1 MAPTAP
7 KELTPDPAKVRRRR
21 RPPRYR
27 RSTFFFVPRVSPIN
41 EINNHRPRPVFGALP
56 SAPRRRLTFPFK
68 SPSQGP
74 AEFIIDTEPGRGGVL
89 ASTPAYFKIKTADG
103 KDWLALKTHTRHAN
117 GTFQIENYVRED
129 EKNKSQGQVLVTMGE
144 TKVTEVKFG
153 KELGEGDDFY
163 LRGPMT
169 KNQSKD
175 FPKRGEFKKEKDAD
189 GNKIPTEDNVKWQ
202 TTDKY
207 TCYDWYGYVHDNKNK
222 RPGNGQWYRMKYQ
235 VKSEAPFTMQ
245 DGAVY
250 TLKCEETGWLRQIWV
265 IQKPTAQTGN
275 VAYTERQLDT
285 VEQTWTL
292 VDAHGKTMHTWKNP
306 VNYKPRK
313 PQNGQYDENPTE
325 PGCNGKLV
333 SFPEWQIFGFG
344 EMVPNLA
351 YYKQL
356 QATSEA
362 PGMFKSEM
370 VPVSFPPALDK
381 CNKGYAF
388 LHNMPPYGIGF
399 CAFDQQQQ
407 CPMLYYRCFTGC
419 SPAKNPY
426 YSWSAPM
433 SVKVEDGADAA
444 LSLAIAY
451 AMAENC
457 VAVGP
462 IPNTQEQ
469 DVYPK
474 LKQKKKNAEDPIVG
488 VDEAFARG
496 LPESDFMFK
505 PYRAMTGIAD
515 PYKEMTPW

>member
-1 MAPTAP
+1 
-7 KELTPDPAKVRRRR
+7 
-21 RPPRYR
+21 
-27 RSTFFFVPRVSPIN
+27 
-41 EINNHRPRPVFGALP
+41 
-56 SAPRRRLTFPFK
+56 
-68 SPSQGP
+68 
-74 AEFIIDTEPGRGGVL
+74 
-89 ASTPAYFKIKTADG
+89 
-103 KDWLALKTHTRHAN
+103 
-117 GTFQIENYVRED
+117 
-129 EKNKSQGQVLVTMGE
+129 MGE

-153 KELGEGDDFY
+153 KELGNGDDFY

-175 FPKRGEFKKEKDAD
+175 S
-189 GNKIPTEDNVKWQ
+189 
-202 TTDKY
+202 TDKY
-207 TCYDWYGYVHDNKNK
+207 TCYDWFKYTEDHNLR

-265 IQKPTAQTGN
+265 IQKPPTLTQSGN
-275 VAYTERQLDT
+275 AAYTERQMDT
-285 VEQTWTL
+285 VEQTFTL

-313 PQNGQYDENPTE
+313 PQAGRCDENPTE

-333 SFPEWQIFGFG
+333 PFPEWQIFGFG
-344 EMVPNLA
+344 PACPNLGG
-351 YYKQL
+351 YKQL

-370 VPVSFPPALDK
+370 VDPAPFPAALDK
-381 CNKGYAF
+381 CNVTYQI
-388 LHNMPPYGIGF
+388 LHGLGF
-399 CAFDQQQQ
+399 AAFDQGQ
-407 CPMLYYRCFTGC
+407 CPNLYYRCFTGC
-419 SPAKNPY
+419 SPSKTPY

-462 IPNTQEQ
+462 IPNTWEQ
-469 DVYPK
+469 DVYVQ
-474 LKQKKKNAEDPIVG
+474 LKQKKKNDKDEIDG

-496 LPESDFMFK
+496 MPESDFMFK
-505 PYRAMTGIAD
+505 PYRATTGIAD

>member
-1 MAPTAP
+1 
-7 KELTPDPAKVRRRR
+7 L
-21 RPPRYR
+21 
-27 RSTFFFVPRVSPIN
+27 
-41 EINNHRPRPVFGALP
+41 
-56 SAPRRRLTFPFK
+56 K

-74 AEFIIDTEPGRGGVL
+74 AEFIIDTEPGRGGLL

-103 KDWLALKTHTRHAN
+103 KDWLALKTHTRRAN
-117 GTFQIENYVRED
+117 GTFQIENYVRTD

-153 KELGEGDDFY
+153 KELGSGDDFY
-163 LRGPMT
+163 LRGPMA
-169 KNQSKD
+169 KNQMKD
-175 FPKRGEFKKEKDAD
+175 FPKRGDKDFDAD
-189 GNKIPTEDNVKWQ
+189 KWNN
-202 TTDKY
+202 TDKH
-207 TCYDWYGYVHDNKNK
+207 TCYDWYGYVQDQKLK

-265 IQKPTAQTGN
+265 IQKPPTMTQTGN

-306 VNYKPRK
+306 VNYKPRAARS
-313 PQNGQYDENPTE
+313 GQYDENPTE

-333 SFPEWQIFGFG
+333 TFPEWQIFGTHPVG
-344 EMVPNLA
+344 AGVNSA
-351 YYKQL
+351 YYRQL

-362 PGMFKSEM
+362 SGMFKSEM
-370 VPVSFPPALDK
+370 VDPGAFPAMLEK
-381 CNKGYAF
+381 CNMGYAMF
-388 LHNMPPYGIGF
+388 GPLF
-399 CAFDQQQQ
+399 CGAIDPTGMQ

-419 SPAKNPY
+419 SPAKTPMY
-426 YSWSAPM
+426 CWGAPM

-462 IPNTQEQ
+462 IPNTWEQ
-469 DVYPK
+469 DVYAT
-474 LKQKKKNAEDPIVG
+474 LKQKKKNAEDPIDG

-505 PYRAMTGIAD
+505 PYRAKTGIAD
-515 PYKEMTPW
+515 PYKDMTPW

>member
-1 MAPTAP
+1 MAPAAP
-7 KELTPDPAKVRRRR
+7 KELIPDPTKVRRRR
-21 RPPRYR
+21 RPSPIAGARFFFPPAR
-27 RSTFFFVPRVSPIN
+27 RRLIRSTSPPASLL
-41 EINNHRPRPVFGALP
+41 RRLP
-56 SAPRRRLTFPFK
+56 SAPRRHLTSLFK

-74 AEFIIDTEPGRGGVL
+74 AEFIIDTEPGRAGVL

-103 KDWLALKTHTRHAN
+103 KDRLALKTHTRRAN

-169 KNQSKD
+169 KN
-175 FPKRGEFKKEKDAD
+175 KRTEMPTYKNAKAALTNEKW
-189 GNKIPTEDNVKWQ
+189 NS
-202 TTDKY
+202 TDKY
-207 TCYDWYGYVHDNKNK
+207 TCYDWYGYVSKDNLK

-265 IQKPTAQTGN
+265 IQKPPSMSQTGN
-275 VAYTERQLDT
+275 IACTERQLDT
-285 VEQTWTL
+285 VEQNWTL

-306 VNYKPRK
+306 VNYKPRASH
-313 PQNGQYDENPTE
+313 GGGYDENPTE
-325 PGCNGKLV
+325 PGCNGKIV
-333 SFPEWQIFGFG
+333 TFPEWQVFGFG
-344 EMVPNLA
+344 MQNAA

-362 PGMFKSEM
+362 PGMFKNEM
-370 VPVSFPPALDK
+370 VDPGPFPAMLDK
-381 CNKGYAF
+381 CNKGYGF
-388 LHNMPPYGIGF
+388 LSQMGA
-399 CAFDQQQQ
+399 CAVLDAQGQ

-419 SPAKNPY
+419 SPSKTPLLA
-426 YSWSAPM
+426 WSAPM

-444 LSLAIAY
+444 LSLAVAY

-457 VAVGP
+457 VATGP
-462 IPNTQEQ
+462 IPNTWEQ
-469 DVYPK
+469 DVYAT
-474 LKQKKKNAEDPIVG
+474 LKQKKKNAEDPIDG

>member
-1 MAPTAP
+1 
-7 KELTPDPAKVRRRR
+7 
-21 RPPRYR
+21 
-27 RSTFFFVPRVSPIN
+27 
-41 EINNHRPRPVFGALP
+41 
-56 SAPRRRLTFPFK
+56 
-68 SPSQGP
+68 
-74 AEFIIDTEPGRGGVL
+74 
-89 ASTPAYFKIKTADG
+89 
-103 KDWLALKTHTRHAN
+103 
-117 GTFQIENYVRED
+117 
-129 EKNKSQGQVLVTMGE
+129 MGE
-144 TKVTEVKFG
+144 TRVTEVKFG
-153 KELGEGDDFY
+153 KELGAGDDFY
-163 LRGPMT
+163 LRGPMV
-169 KNQSKD
+169 KNKKED
-175 FPKRGEFKKEKDAD
+175 FPNRGEERERKFAQLT
-189 GNKIPTEDNVKWQ
+189 NPTEDNVKWHN
-202 TTDKY
+202 TDKY
-207 TCYDWYGYVHDNKNK
+207 TCYDWHDLVRPANLR

-250 TLKCEETGWLRQIWV
+250 TLKCEETGWLKQVWV
-265 IQKPTAQTGN
+265 IQKPPTATQTGN

-306 VNYKPRK
+306 VNYKPRAA
-313 PQNGQYDENPTE
+313 QNGRYDENPTE

-333 SFPEWQIFGFG
+333 TFPEWQIFGFG

-370 VPVSFPPALDK
+370 VDPGPFPAFLDK
-381 CNKGYAF
+381 CNAGYSV
-388 LHNMPPYGIGF
+388 LHGLGV
-399 CAFDQQQQ
+399 CAFDEQRTI
-407 CPMLYYRCFTGC
+407 PNLYYRCFTGC
-419 SPAKNPY
+419 SPMKNSL

-462 IPNTQEQ
+462 IPNTWEQ
-469 DVYPK
+469 DVYAK
-474 LKQKKKNAEDPIVG
+474 LKQKKKNAEDPIDG
-488 VDEAFARG
+488 IDEAFARG